1 MAGGDGADRLKSL
14 LLLCY
19 SMQSAREC
27 NSRCFDK
34 SSIWLFP
41 TTNKVATNRYWLR
54 HCSSEARLTQKH
66 DYMDTVVPQ
75 KSIRDLLFSEKTSRR
90 KPVPRAHNQIFRLD
104 PPLHSGKN
112 PSRQKKT
119 RSLLLTSIWTKKY
132 FWGGRNAMT
141 CDICCDGGSNP
152 LVFSVSQ
159 RKKIALRLGKNPPTG
174 LLLPSEKKRKRSSE

>member
-75 KSIRDLLFSEKTSRR
+75 KSIRWKQDIIGKQDLLLGFPLAYVRR
-90 KPVPRAHNQIFRLD
+90 PFVPKFRT
-104 PPLHSGKN
+104 PPRIHHS
-112 PSRQKKT
+112 
-119 RSLLLTSIWTKKY
+119 
-132 FWGGRNAMT
+132 
-141 CDICCDGGSNP
+141 CE
-152 LVFSVSQ
+152 VSVSSVQ
-159 RKKIALRLGKNPPTG
+159 RQIMIF
-174 LLLPSEKKRKRSSE
+174 